1 MKPIVIQ
8 SEHYGIDRRLE
19 NHMRRQMQRMLEAGF
34 SDHHRQF
41 VRSAL
46 EMAYEQGRKDAL
58 NGRIVENV
66 ITEDVIMQTE
76 TL

>member
-8 SEHYGIDRRLE
+8 SEHYGIDRQFE

-46 EMAYEQGRKDAL
+46 EQAYQQGRKDAL

>member
-8 SEHYGIDRRLE
+8 SEHYGIDRSLE
-19 NHMRRQMQRMLEAGF
+19 NHMRRQMQRMLDAGF

-46 EMAYEQGRKDAL
+46 EQAYEQGRKDAL

-76 TL
+76 AI